1 MNQIEIFNS
10 PEFGSIRT
18 LEQNGKVLFCGTDVA
33 TALGYTNPRKAV
45 RDHTR
50 GGTKCSIGVQTG
62 KKADGSPAVQ
72 MVEMLFIPEG
82 DLYRLIAHSKLPS
95 AERFEQWVFDEV
107 LPAIRKHGAYL
118 TKEKLWE
125 IATSPEALIKLCSE
139 LLAEREENASLR
151 EENALLESNLVF
163 CSSNGRPMESQVIN
177 RAFNKLIKENGLPHV
192 VFHSLRHSSI
202 TYKLKLNGGD
212 MKSVQGDSGHAQV
225 KMVADVYSH
234 IIDEDRCINA
244 QRLEEAF
251 YSSKTPDPVE
261 DTEPKTADT
270 AVTESDESDAAKIL
284 ELLKNPET
292 AALLKQL
299 AKAL

>member
-95 AERFEQWVFDEV
+95 GLNNGCLMKFY
-107 LPAIRKHGAYL
+107 LPF
-118 TKEKLWE
+118 
-125 IATSPEALIKLCSE
+125 
-139 LLAEREENASLR
+139 AS
-151 EENALLESNLVF
+151 
-163 CSSNGRPMESQVIN
+163 
-177 RAFNKLIKENGLPHV
+177 
-192 VFHSLRHSSI
+192 
-202 TYKLKLNGGD
+202 
-212 MKSVQGDSGHAQV
+212 
-225 KMVADVYSH
+225 
-234 IIDEDRCINA
+234 
-244 QRLEEAF
+244 
-251 YSSKTPDPVE
+251 
-261 DTEPKTADT
+261 TEPISQKR
-270 AVTESDESDAAKIL
+270 SCGR
-284 ELLKNPET
+284 
-292 AALLKQL
+292 
-299 AKAL
+299 

>member
-151 EENALLESNLVF
+151 EEMPCWRVRQPF
-163 CSSNGRPMESQVIN
+163 MICSST
-177 RAFNKLIKENGLPHV
+177 
-192 VFHSLRHSSI
+192 SI
-202 TYKLKLNGGD
+202 TVPTSAPPPKSCLSRSVGLSVSFW
-212 MKSVQGDSGHAQV
+212 KSVLCTAPHPVMYCPMQSQPMKDCFV
-225 KMVADVYSH
+225 
-234 IIDEDRCINA
+234 
-244 QRLEEAF
+244 
-251 YSSKTPDPVE
+251 SKT
-261 DTEPKTADT
+261 TAIT
-270 AVTESDESDAAKIL
+270 GISAPIR
-284 ELLKNPET
+284 
-292 AALLKQL
+292 
-299 AKAL
+299 